1 MALPLMH
8 TLSRN
13 ASRDQILAGKYGQI
27 RIHVSLP
34 LRFHAVRL
42 SFLCLF
48 SADRLVSLL
57 PFADDVLLRRRAT
70 KEMAPGQH

>member
-42 SFLCLF
+42 SFLRLSLRFHAVRLSFLRLSPPF
-48 SADRLVSLL
+48 SAFLCVSTL
-57 PFADDVLLRRRAT
+57 
-70 KEMAPGQH
+70 